1 MQENWIAVALMPVVL
16 VLIVFV
22 ECSRLHCA
30 RRVQRRSGVTFRRVR
45 TLRSEQPVR

>member
-1 MQENWIAVALMPVVL
+1 MQENWIAVALMPLVL

-30 RRVQRRSGVTFRRVR
+30 RRVQRRNGAQLPESMRP
-45 TLRSEQPVR
+45 EA